1 MWKPLLAGQPVCAG
15 DRIRFSDK
23 AAPLTVHEKTFTV
36 VKTDQHYFQLAP
48 PDEEPDRS
56 WRMKIVKYFEV
67 DYYYKL
73 EIWID

>member
-1 MWKPLLAGQPVCAG
+1 MWKPLHAGQPVTAG

-23 AAPLTVHEKTFTV
+23 AAPLPVDERTFTV

-48 PDEEPDRS
+48 PEEEPDLTR
-56 WRMKIVKYFEV
+56 RMKIVKYYEV
-67 DYYYKL
+67 GYYYKL